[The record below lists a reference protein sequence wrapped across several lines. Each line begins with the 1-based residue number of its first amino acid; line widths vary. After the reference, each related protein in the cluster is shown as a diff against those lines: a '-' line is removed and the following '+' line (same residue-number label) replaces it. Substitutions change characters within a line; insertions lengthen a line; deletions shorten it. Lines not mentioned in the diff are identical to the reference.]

1 MSISQEL
8 KNSFTS
14 YWHYLPL
21 RTACQ
26 LGVFD
31 ALWEGPFSLADL
43 AEKLGAKRASLQLLL
58 AALEQLEAL
67 RTENGQYVLAEK
79 GAQLAEE
86 HPQSLKYACL
96 LWGEEHLRAW
106 QHLAQSIRSDEA
118 VFEQLYG
125 QPFFDYLDEQPE
137 SNRVY
142 HLAMNEYARD
152 DYAQLGEQLDLSEAK
167 AVMDLGGGLG
177 ALLKALARVY
187 PEPKF
192 YLLDKPKVLALL
204 PAGELP
210 FRPIP
215 ADFFAPI
222 PQLAEHIFLA
232 RVLHD
237 WPDEAALK
245 ILENVYAALPKGGR
259 LYILEILKEQ
269 LADGAELLS
278 LNMLAICKSQ
288 ERTLAAYRKLAE
300 EKGFAY
306 LEKRPIND
314 LQTLLIFEKR

>member
-8 KNSFTS
+8 KNSFSS

-31 ALWEGPFSLADL
+31 LLWEGPLSLANL

-67 RTENGQYVLAEK
+67 TEENGQYILAKK

-86 HPQSLKYACL
+86 HPKSLKYACL

-106 QHLAQSIRSDEA
+106 QHLAYSVLEDKPAFDHI
-118 VFEQLYG
+118 YG
-125 QPFFDYLDEQPE
+125 QPFFDYLDEHPE

-152 DYAQLGEQLDLSEAK
+152 DYANLAEQLDLSEAK

-177 ALLKALARVY
+177 ALLKDLARVY
-187 PEPKF
+187 PGPTF

-204 PAGELP
+204 PAGDLP

-215 ADFFAPI
+215 VDFFAPI
-222 PQLAEHIFLA
+222 PQVAEHIFLA

-300 EKGFAY
+300 QTGFIY
-306 LEKRPIND
+306 LEKRPLND
-314 LQTLLIFEKR
+314 LQSILIFEKR